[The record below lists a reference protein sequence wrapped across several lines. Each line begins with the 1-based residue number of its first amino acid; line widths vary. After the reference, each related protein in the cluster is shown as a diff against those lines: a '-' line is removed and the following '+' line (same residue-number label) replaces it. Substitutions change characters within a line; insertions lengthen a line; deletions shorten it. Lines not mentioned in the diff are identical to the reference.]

1 MTKILSGLLGLT
13 LTSVA
18 ALTSA
23 NAADLY
29 RGGPASMK
37 DAPDFVPV
45 ATWTG
50 FYAGVNGGYGFSD
63 TSNDAGLKPEGGFGG
78 GQIGYNWQGALG
90 FGPNFVFGIVTDIQ
104 GAGIDDSKGGIK
116 SETDFFGTVRGKVG
130 YSFGRTLVYGTGGFA
145 YGDVKNTVAGLSKS
159 DTETG
164 YVAGGGIEYKI
175 NPAWSVGAEYQYI
188 NLDGQSGQGAVN
200 FGDTEL
206 HTVRATLNYHFG
218 NVYSPLK

>member
-1 MTKILSGLLGLT
+1 MTKLFSGLLGLT
-13 LTSVA
+13 LTSVV
-18 ALTSA
+18 ALASA

-29 RGGPASMK
+29 RGGASMK
-37 DAPDFVPV
+37 DSPDFVPV
-45 ATWTG
+45 TSWTG

-63 TSNDAGLKPEGGFGG
+63 SKHNGVEPEGGFGG

-90 FGPNFVFGIVTDIQ
+90 FGPNFVFGVVTDIQ
-104 GAGIDDSKGGIK
+104 GADITDTKGGNK

-145 YGDVKNTVAGLSKS
+145 YGDVKNRIGGFSKT

-164 YVAGGGIEYKI
+164 FVGGGGIDYKI
-175 NPAWSVGAEYQYI
+175 NPAWSVGAEYQFV
-188 NLDGQSGQGAVN
+188 NLDADNSK
-200 FGDTEL
+200 FSDTEL

-218 NVYSPLK
+218 NVYAPLK